1 MIWVLL
7 IVLFYVAMWLIGK
20 LAKPTPPEP
29 WTIQPEPGLA
39 ELRADDPTWKERV
52 LEYCESPA
60 ESAFLKAMIAGCDL
74 RPDLALVKGGGL
86 SLTLQVK
93 MPPYRADFL
102 ANDWLVIEID
112 GAAYHSSPESVA
124 SDQKR
129 DEYLRTKGYS
139 TIRIPAKVVFDD
151 AREAVRRVRA
161 AISEGPPEAVRR
173 VREAMAVTAITKPS
187 GWIASRAERV
197 IAAGLAGSEACDDLR
212 EFLKAETDAI
222 WHALRIAEIT
232 IDAEEYARETD
243 PKTRAAGLASI
254 SCRQRMNETFNG
266 PSPDRLAVLTRAVL
280 KPPVH
285 PDPEINKAIKRTY
298 RDLFRWRELLLVQ
311 TRRKIEGNPRLSAAL
326 KAQLESMG
334 YRVSWDAISGSSP
347 RGSVLRA

>member
-7 IVLFYVAMWLIGK
+7 IVLFHVAGWLIGK
-20 LAKPTPPEP
+20 LAKPTLPEP

-60 ESAFLKAMIAGCDL
+60 ESAFLKAMTAGCDL
-74 RPDLALVKGGGL
+74 RPDLALLKGGGL

-112 GAAYHSSPESVA
+112 GAAYHSSPEAIA

-139 TIRIPAKVVFDD
+139 TIRIPAKVVFND

-161 AISEGPPEAVRR
+161 AIAEGPPAAVRR

-197 IAAGLAGSEACDDLR
+197 TSEPNSQPKPSSNQPRKMSAQELEDLM
-212 EFLKAETDAI
+212 EKEPGKT
-222 WHALRIAEIT
+222 EIK
-232 IDAEEYARETD
+232 I
-243 PKTRAAGLASI
+243 
-254 SCRQRMNETFNG
+254 
-266 PSPDRLAVLTRAVL
+266 VLVRGKPVL
-280 KPPVH
+280 EAKS
-285 PDPEINKAIKRTY
+285 KK
-298 RDLFRWRELLLVQ
+298 
-311 TRRKIEGNPRLSAAL
+311 
-326 KAQLESMG
+326 
-334 YRVSWDAISGSSP
+334 
-347 RGSVLRA
+347 